1 MQRNTPDLE
10 PMPLYNI
17 LDGVNV
23 LTDKADAEGV
33 KGNSDSIANVI
44 LEEGVALKRQ
54 SKKQLVGLVIELFN

>member
-33 KGNSDSIANVI
+33 KGNNDSIANVI